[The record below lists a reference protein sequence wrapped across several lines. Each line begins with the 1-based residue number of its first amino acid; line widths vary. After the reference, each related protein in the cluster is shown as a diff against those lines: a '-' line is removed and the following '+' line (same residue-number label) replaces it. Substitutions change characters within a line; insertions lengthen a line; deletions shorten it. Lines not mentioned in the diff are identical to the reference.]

1 MSKMYLHGKP
11 MNDMPFE
18 HVSRHGTK
26 FVCARCDFGAPV
38 KVYTGYSLMEMADVE
53 VLQRLM
59 VDISE
64 MIGYHSKNIWEELN
78 GFSGYD
84 CVNFQIVG

>member
-1 MSKMYLHGKP
+1 MWLHGKP

-18 HVSRHGTK
+18 HICKNGTV
-26 FVCARCDFGAPV
+26 FTCERCDFRAPV
-38 KVYTGYSLMEMADVE
+38 KVKTEFSLMEMADVE
-53 VLQRLM
+53 ILQRIF

-64 MIGYHSKNIWEELN
+64 MIGYHSKNIWEQLN

-84 CVNFQIVG
+84 CIHYEIV